1 MVEAQLLQVSLTKL
15 IYFIWVLLVT
25 GGGVWKTNDAGNTWQ
40 NISDGY
46 FGGSVGAVAVSESDN
61 NVIYVGMGEKTIRG
75 NVSSGDGIWK
85 SENAGKTWNN
95 ITPKK
100 MPEWMMINCIEIDPF
115 TKGGAYIVGTKYK
128 TGDYLPYIYKT
139 ENYGKSWKLIVNG
152 IGNESF
158 TRALRADPKR
168 KGLLY
173 AGTER
178 GMYIS
183 FDDGENWQD
192 FKQNLP
198 IVPITDLTIKDDNLI
213 AATQGRSLW
222 IIDDLTPLHQLNES
236 LEKEKV
242 VLFKPKNA
250 YNLSGRRGRTS
261 KTSGTNHS
269 GGVNIYYYIKEMKK
283 KDVASISIFDAKDKL
298 IKKFSTKPDKEKKEG
313 KLKVEDGNNIFNWN
327 MIYDGAESV
336 KGMILWWAS
345 LNGPMAL
352 PGTYKVEL
360 AFNDVKQPQNFTII
374 KSPIS
379 ENFRK

>member
-1 MVEAQLLQVSLTKL
+1 MGAS
-15 IYFIWVLLVT
+15 

-168 KGLLY
+168 KGL
-173 AGTER
+173 
-178 GMYIS
+178 
-183 FDDGENWQD
+183 
-192 FKQNLP
+192 
-198 IVPITDLTIKDDNLI
+198 
-213 AATQGRSLW
+213 
-222 IIDDLTPLHQLNES
+222 
-236 LEKEKV
+236 
-242 VLFKPKNA
+242 
-250 YNLSGRRGRTS
+250 
-261 KTSGTNHS
+261 
-269 GGVNIYYYIKEMKK
+269 
-283 KDVASISIFDAKDKL
+283 
-298 IKKFSTKPDKEKKEG
+298 
-313 KLKVEDGNNIFNWN
+313 
-327 MIYDGAESV
+327 
-336 KGMILWWAS
+336 
-345 LNGPMAL
+345 
-352 PGTYKVEL
+352 
-360 AFNDVKQPQNFTII
+360 
-374 KSPIS
+374 
-379 ENFRK
+379 